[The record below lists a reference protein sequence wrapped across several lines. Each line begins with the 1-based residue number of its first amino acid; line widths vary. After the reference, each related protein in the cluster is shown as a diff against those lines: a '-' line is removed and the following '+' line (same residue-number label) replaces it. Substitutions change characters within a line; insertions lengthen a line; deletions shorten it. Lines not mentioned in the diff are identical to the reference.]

1 MNETNDTGQDHGSTR
16 IDLKKYPILVVDD
29 EQDNLDAFCFNF
41 RRLFTLHTAGSGQ
54 EALEKLEENDFAVLI
69 TDQRMP
75 GMTGVELLKKAHELR
90 PMALGIL
97 LTAYKDVDVVIE
109 ALHLGHVHRYIS
121 KPWDSREM
129 QSVMH
134 QAIEHYHL
142 KKQNLFLEGRLREYA
157 GYLERE
163 AHGAFN
169 FGRIVGRAESFRQV
183 LTRVEQVASTN
194 SSVLLRGETG
204 TGKELVAHAIHI
216 NSPRHEHPFVK
227 VNCASLAPGVLESEL
242 FGHEKGSFTGA
253 VSRHLGRFELAN
265 GGTLFLDEIGDLPME
280 VQIKILRV
288 LQEREFERIGGR
300 DTIKTDVRVISA
312 TNRNLE
318 DLISQGFFRQDLYY
332 RLNVFPIFLPPLRER
347 REDISDLVAHFLEK
361 FSLSTGKLLKNISP
375 DALAMLEEY
384 SWPGNVRELENV
396 IERAIIVAEKEIIT
410 ANCLEFG
417 PAPAAPNHS
426 HHNLNSGRVRISG
439 ASNTHQTSTPDV
451 LDGVK
456 GSDYISSG
464 HTTALTKRL
473 EEEEQKEIIRAI
485 ENNRGNIAAAA
496 RELKLNRSTLYYR
509 LRKYSLEHLLPS
521 RIAPPI
527 H

>member
-1 MNETNDTGQDHGSTR
+1 MDHQYEKDNDHKQPQ
-16 IDLKKYPILVVDD
+16 INYNKYPVLVVDD

-41 RRLFTLHTAGSGQ
+41 RRFFNLHTADSGK
-54 EALEKLEENDFAVLI
+54 EALQKLTENDFAVLI

-75 GMTGVELLKKAHELR
+75 GMTGVELLRKAYHLR

-129 QSVMH
+129 QSVIG

-142 KKQNLFLEGRLREYA
+142 KKQNLYLEARLREYA

-163 AHGAFN
+163 AHDAFN
-169 FGRIVGRAESFRQV
+169 FGRIVGRGEAFRQV
-183 LTRVEQVASTN
+183 LTRVEQVAPTN

-318 DLISQGFFRQDLYY
+318 DLISQGLFRQDLYY
-332 RLNVFPIFLPPLRER
+332 RLNVFPIFIPPLRER
-347 REDISDLVAHFLEK
+347 REDIADLVYHFLEK
-361 FSLSTGKLLKNISP
+361 FSRSTGKLIKNISKE
-375 DALAMLEEY
+375 ALTMLEEY
-384 SWPGNVRELENV
+384 AWPGNVRELENV
-396 IERAIIVAEKEIIT
+396 IERAIIVAEGETI
-410 ANCLEFG
+410 APNCLEFG
-417 PAPAAPNHS
+417 PAPGTPKQSQHCT
-426 HHNLNSGRVRISG
+426 NSGPIAINGVSKGIRPVATG
-439 ASNTHQTSTPDV
+439 FFHSNERNTSVVPHQTTD
-451 LDGVK
+451 
-456 GSDYISSG
+456 
-464 HTTALTKRL
+464 LTKRL
-473 EEEEQKEIIRAI
+473 EEEEQREIVRAI

-496 RELKLNRSTLYYR
+496 RELRLNRSTLYYR
-509 LRKYSLEHLLPS
+509 LRKYSLEHLLPT
-521 RIAPPI
+521 RTDPPI
-527 H
+527 D